1 MGCKAPQNYGW
12 TERLLDR
19 GYQILFLDQ
28 RGTGMSSTV
37 TARSLSPFTPEEQA
51 DYLRHFRADSI
62 VEDCEAIRKVLTAD
76 YPDEKKQW
84 SILGQ
89 SFGGFC
95 CISYLSAHP
104 EGLKEVKVAERNR
117 SYYAKYPEDVQRV
130 KNIVHH
136 LHTEHVDLPSGG
148 TLSVAR
154 FRQLGINFGF
164 HGAIDAVHDLI
175 LRMASDLDYF
185 AYFTQ
190 PTLAEYESLQ
200 SFDSVPLYALIH
212 ELIYLQG

>member
-1 MGCKAPQNYGW
+1 MAY
-12 TERLLDR
+12 R
-19 GYQILFLDQ
+19 
-28 RGTGMSSTV
+28 V
-37 TARSLSPFTPEEQA
+37 TPWAA
-51 DYLRHFRADSI
+51 

-76 YPDEKKQW
+76 HPDEKKQW

-95 CISYLSAHP
+95 CISYLSAQPQRRHALSHLFARRSP
-104 EGLKEVKVAERNR
+104 TLTTAAVFICGGLAPLVSQPDPVYRSLFVKVAERNQ
-117 SYYAKYPEDVQRV
+117 SFYAKYPEDIQRV
-130 KNIVHH
+130 KTIVHH
-136 LHTEHVDLPSGG
+136 LQTQQVELPSGG
-148 TLSVAR
+148 TLSVPR

-185 AYFTQ
+185 TYFTQ